1 MYNNL
6 VITIGRSFGSGGREI
21 GKKLA
26 EELNMAYYDK
36 ELLEEVAKHNGLDGE
51 YIKLFDEK
59 KPPLAIFS
67 SMPIGIIGDER
78 QMEVKLHT
86 MQHQVMESLAEKGP
100 CVFIGRRADL
110 LLRGR
115 SNTYNVFITASMEYC
130 VRRVSLRDGL
140 TEQESSEKIRRMNR
154 SRKSFYNYTG
164 EGRWGEASNYNL
176 CIDSGALGTDGAVS
190 LIKKYIELCGNAEK

>member
-1 MYNNL
+1 MSNHL

-21 GKKLA
+21 GRKLA
-26 EELNMAYYDK
+26 DELGMKYYDK
-36 ELLEEVAKHNGLDGE
+36 ELLEEVAKHSGLDAE

-67 SMPIGIIGDER
+67 ALPVDMIGNER
-78 QMEVKLHT
+78 QMEVKIHT
-86 MQHQVMESLAEKGP
+86 LQHQVMESLAEKNP

-115 SNTYNVFITASMEYC
+115 PNTCNVFITAPMEYC
-130 VRRVSLRDGL
+130 IRRVSLRDGL
-140 TEQESSEKIRRMNR
+140 TEQESGEKIRRMNR
-154 SRKSFYNYTG
+154 GRKSFYNYTG
-164 EGRWGEASNYNL
+164 EGRWGEASNYHL

-190 LIKKYIELCGNAEK
+190 LIRKYIELRG